1 MDTYHFRKHIH
12 RLPGKVIHTIPL
24 PEPEVTEGLG
34 ARGQIGAICQKC
46 GYKQVLVVTDKTL
59 MGLGFE
65 RAVTASLEAANVGYS
80 VFSDI
85 NSEPTIAIIEAGRKQ
100 ALETKSEAIIAL
112 GGGSVMDSCKMVAA
126 GVKMP
131 HVPIKALF
139 LKFLPVPGNT
149 LPVIMVP
156 STAGTGAELT
166 VGAVVSN
173 EKGTKGST
181 VLIGLHVTHVVHD
194 SELTMHAPKGVT
206 AACAIDAL
214 SHCIEGVV
222 ADVDMDEEDMKMS
235 MEGVKLILENLPKV
249 MKDPENNESR
259 LAMCRAAM
267 YGGNAINTQLAG
279 YVHAFAHSIGAKY
292 HLSHGQAIS
301 LMLMPVL
308 EFQKDRCFGRYAE
321 MARYCGLV
329 EKPLMVND
337 EQAAEIFLQAV
348 RDLIK
353 ECGMDTIESPVRAC
367 DYEQLIPMIAADSI
381 NYSAP
386 VTLSNEDIKTVLNQ
400 IKNQKSQI
408 TNNESLI
415 RDIVAAQRKF
425 FRTGQTLPVK
435 WRIRQ
440 LKRLK
445 EAVIAHKQ
453 EFIDALATDLGR
465 SELEAYLCDVGPIIV
480 EINEMISGLRRWA
493 RPETHFSGLMCFP
506 SLITKVYKMP
516 YGVSLVIS
524 PFNFPVLLT
533 IGVVAAAMC
542 GGNTVV
548 IKSSSK
554 SAACTAA
561 LKKFFAEVFPPEYI
575 TLIDGGHD
583 VADMCLAQ
591 RFDKIFY
598 TGSPAVGKHVLSEAA
613 KNLTPVALELG
624 GETGNWCVVRK
635 DADLKDAAR
644 KIAFFK
650 LTNAGQICININQI
664 AVAEEVA
671 DMFINELK
679 KAFVKQIGEHA
690 ETNPEYPKLITD
702 AAYDKCAKLADEY
715 RERIVFGGTGDPQAR
730 KYAPTMI
737 YPVDINEPIVQH
749 ELFCPL
755 LPIVPF
761 KDAEVDDLMDVIAD
775 REHPLA
781 RYVFTQNMRW
791 ANRVMQTQQFGGG
804 CINEVCVHM
813 MVKGVPFNGTG
824 HSGMGAYH
832 GEWGF
837 REFTH
842 PQTVLKGSTFFNL
855 SLREHPY
862 SGESGRTKMALLR
875 LFER

>member
-1 MDTYHFRKHIH
+1 M
-12 RLPGKVIHTIPL
+12 
-24 PEPEVTEGLG
+24 TEGQG
-34 ARGQIGAICQKC
+34 ARRQIGEICRKA
-46 GYKQVLVVTDKTL
+46 GLKQVLLVTDRTL
-59 MGLGFE
+59 SGLGFE
-65 RAVTASLEAANVGYS
+65 QAITESLEAAHVGYS

-85 NSEPTIAIIEAGRKQ
+85 HSEPNIAIIEAGRKQ
-100 ALETKSEAIIAL
+100 ALETQSDAIVAL
-112 GGGSVMDSCKMVAA
+112 GGGSVMDSCKMIAA
-126 GVKMP
+126 GVRMP
-131 HVPIKALF
+131 HVPVKALL
-139 LKFLPVPGNT
+139 LKFLPVPGKT
-149 LPVIMVP
+149 LPLIMVP
-156 STAGTGAELT
+156 STAGTGAEVT
-166 VGAVVSN
+166 VAAVVTN
-173 EKGTKGST
+173 EHGVKGST
-181 VLIGLHVTHVVHD
+181 VLIGLNVMHVVHD
-194 SELTMHAPKGVT
+194 SELTLQAPKAVT
-206 AACAIDAL
+206 AACGIDAL

-222 ADVDMDEEDMKMS
+222 ADVQSTKEDVRMS
-235 MEGVKLILENLPKV
+235 MEGVKLILENLTLLTSERV
-249 MKDPENNESR
+249 NELTNERVNEAR
-259 LAMCRAAM
+259 LKMCRAAM

-308 EFQKDRCFGRYAE
+308 EFQKETCMQKYAE
-321 MARYCGLV
+321 LAQFCGV
-329 EKPLMVND
+329 PD
-337 EQAAEIFLQAV
+337 FLQSV
-348 RDLIK
+348 RDLLK
-353 ECGMDTIESPVRAC
+353 TCGLDKIESPVRAC
-367 DYEQLIPMIAADSI
+367 DHEELIPMIAADSI

-386 VTLSNEDIKTVLNQ
+386 MTLSNEDIKAVLTEV
-400 IKNQKSQI
+400 
-408 TNNESLI
+408 TNERVNELTNERI
-415 RDIVAAQRKF
+415 AEIVAAQRKF
-425 FRTGQTLPVK
+425 FRTGTTLPIT
-435 WRIRQ
+435 WRIKQ

-445 EAVIAHKQ
+445 AAVIAHQK
-453 EFIDALATDLGR
+453 EFIDALADDLGR

-480 EINEMISGLRRWA
+480 EINEMINGLRRWA
-493 RPETHFSGLMCFP
+493 RPELHFSGLMCFP
-506 SLITKVYKMP
+506 SLFTKVYKMP

-524 PFNFPVLLT
+524 PFNFPILLT

-554 SAACTAA
+554 SAACTKV
-561 LKKFFAEVFPPEYI
+561 LKQFFAEVFPPEYI

-598 TGSPAVGKHVLSEAA
+598 TGSPAVGKHVLAEAA

-624 GETGNWCVVRK
+624 GETGNWCVVRA

-671 DMFINELK
+671 DAFLEELR
-679 KAFVKQIGEHA
+679 KAFIAQIGEHA

-702 AAYDKCAKLADEY
+702 AAYDKCARLADEY
-715 RERIVFGGTGDPQAR
+715 RERIVFGGVGDKETR

-737 YPVDINEPIVQH
+737 YPVDIHEHIVQH

-761 KDAEVDDLMDVIAD
+761 KDAEVDALMDVIAD

-781 RYVFTQNMRW
+781 MYLFTKDMRW
-791 ANRVMQTQQFGGG
+791 ANRTMQTQQFGGG
-804 CINEVCVHM
+804 CINEVCIHM

-842 PQTVLKGSTFFNL
+842 PQTVLKGSTHFNL
-855 SLREHPY
+855 PLREHPY
-862 SGESGRTKMALLR
+862 TGEAGKKKMSLLR